1 MIRRREFI
9 TLLGGVAATWPL
21 AARAQQPAMPLIG
34 FLNSLSP
41 DALTHLVNAF
51 RKGLSEAGHTEGV
64 NVVIEF
70 RWADGQYDRLPAMA
84 ADLVGRR
91 VAVIVAGGGEP
102 AGLAAKAA
110 TSTIPIVFAMGD
122 DPLKNGLVTSLN
134 RPGGNVTGV
143 SFFANVLEA
152 KRLGLLR
159 EVVPGATRLAMLVN
173 PAQPIAT
180 TQVTEVQEAA
190 HAFGLRIHVLN
201 ASSQSDLS
209 VAFESLAQLRV
220 DALHVGSDPFLTSRR
235 DQIVAEVARQA
246 LPASYGQREFAAA
259 GGLMSYGNDLADT
272 YRQVGVYTGR
282 VLHGAVPA
290 DLPVMQPTKF
300 ELVINLKTAKA
311 LGLTIPDKLLA
322 IADEVIE

>member
-1 MIRRREFI
+1 
-9 TLLGGVAATWPL
+9 
-21 AARAQQPAMPLIG
+21 
-34 FLNSLSP
+34 
-41 DALTHLVNAF
+41 
-51 RKGLSEAGHTEGV
+51 
-64 NVVIEF
+64 
-70 RWADGQYDRLPAMA
+70 
-84 ADLVGRR
+84 
-91 VAVIVAGGGEP
+91 
-102 AGLAAKAA
+102 
-110 TSTIPIVFAMGD
+110 MGD

-152 KRLGLLR
+152 KRLGLLQ
-159 EVVPGATRLAMLVN
+159 EMVPGATRLAMLVN

-190 HAFGLRIHVLN
+190 HALGLQIHVLN

-209 VAFESLAQLRV
+209 VAFERLAQLRV

-300 ELVINLKTAKA
+300 ELVINLKTAKV